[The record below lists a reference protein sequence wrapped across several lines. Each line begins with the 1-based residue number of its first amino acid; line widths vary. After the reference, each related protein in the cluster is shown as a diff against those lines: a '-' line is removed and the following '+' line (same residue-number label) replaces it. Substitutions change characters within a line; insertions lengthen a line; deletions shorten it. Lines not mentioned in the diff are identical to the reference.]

1 MDATNLK
8 VYLPFDTSAT
18 EDLTGGTWTA
28 TSDLEIENHALKF
41 YAFVQSV
48 KRSGGIILG
57 GKDFTISSK
66 FNMRTLSE
74 GYAHLFSI
82 HQTSGTQN
90 NKIGIDRNNNST
102 TALRIIAAGS
112 GKSFSCSL
120 DATHHIE
127 IDYLHSLSK
136 LLVFVDGALAYTL
149 NNYTLA
155 ETNFANCWLGKS
167 NYDNDSSFIG
177 SIDEF
182 IIYDGVALH
191 DANFTPPTADEYNEL
206 KLALG
211 APAYFTTEFD
221 VETRVHN
228 GLKGWRYYN
237 PGYGDRLKTGGTT
250 IQTDRSV
257 TGVAFYG
264 GGQSDMFWTPDGL
277 KEIWM
282 RFDFL
287 AADGAIEKQTNQK
300 FVTVRFGQNLQLNG
314 ILYGGYCANESGRTV
329 TNPNKIYL
337 PDSKIIYMNIGVA
350 NRCLLHMVS
359 DATSGL
365 FELTLDGVTYR
376 YTGNIN
382 GGEDFNNLYLFSDMT
397 ANLMNNT
404 KSNLVLFANV
414 VISQTP
420 ITLEDGWHV
429 DSVDVESKIIAPVL
443 NLRARGE
450 THKFKLHTK
459 KSKPA
464 NAISVAGRKFYG
476 KYIATTDD
484 NAGVIRVRYD
494 DADYALS
501 KT

>member
-1 MDATNLK
+1 MDTTNLK
-8 VYLPFDTSAT
+8 VYLPFDTST
-18 EDLTGGTWTA
+18 TQDLCGGTWTA
-28 TSDLEIENHALKF
+28 TSELEIVNHALKF
-41 YAFVQSV
+41 NAYEQYIS
-48 KRSGGIILG
+48 RDGGITLG
-57 GKDFTISSK
+57 GQDFTISFK
-66 FNMRTLSE
+66 CNMRSLS
-74 GYAHLFSI
+74 GNYAHLFSI
-82 HQTSGTQN
+82 HQTAGTQN
-90 NKIGIDRNNNST
+90 NKIGIDRSNNSNT
-102 TALRIIAAGS
+102 TLRIIVAGS
-112 GKSFSCSL
+112 GRGFSCSL
-120 DATHHIE
+120 DTIHHTE

-136 LLVFVDGALAYTL
+136 LLVFVDGTLVYTL
-149 NNYTLA
+149 NNYTLN

-167 NYDNDSSFIG
+167 NYNDDGNFIG
-177 SIDEF
+177 TIDEF

-191 DANFTPPTADEYNEL
+191 DAAFTPPTDFDYANL

-211 APAYFTTEFD
+211 VKAYFTTEFD
-221 VETRVHN
+221 VEARVHN

-257 TGVAFYG
+257 TGIAFYG
-264 GGQSDMFWTPDGL
+264 GGQSDMFWTPNGL

-287 AADGAIEKQTNQK
+287 AADGAIDKITNQK
-300 FVTVRFGQNLQLNG
+300 FVTVRFGQKLQLNG
-314 ILYGGYCANESGRTV
+314 TLYGGYCANESGATV

-337 PDSKIIYMNIGVA
+337 PDSKIIYMNIGAV

-376 YTGNIN
+376 YTGNVN

-397 ANLMNNT
+397 ANLINVS
-404 KSNLVLFANV
+404 KSNLVLFSNV

-420 ITLEDGWHV
+420 ITIDDGWHV
-429 DSVDVESKIIAPVL
+429 DSLDVESKIIAPVL
-443 NLRARGE
+443 NLRVRGE
-450 THKFKLHTK
+450 TRKFKYHTK

-484 NAGVIRVRYD
+484 NAGVIRVCYD